1 MDVSSTTASSSY
13 STQVEAEKKAIEVQE
28 QQVSK
33 IIENASEESQKAA
46 AQKTGL
52 GTNLN
57 IAG

>member
-1 MDVSSTTASSSY
+1 MNVSS
-13 STQVEAEKKAIEVQE
+13 STNSQVESSKDPIKKAIEVQE
-28 QQVSK
+28 QQVLKILESANEQSK
-33 IIENASEESQKAA
+33 QVA